1 MGFFDKMKETL
12 TSTSTGVTQKI
23 NSTTDIMKCNT
34 KIKNNEKEIEKLI
47 YQVGSEHVSRHLFD
61 DVSEHAALF
70 DQIKALQAENQS
82 ITAEI
87 ERIKEEQENARLA
100 EEARRQDAA
109 MQRELAKRQ
118 QEAKIQQELK
128 NMQGGARPNPYPA
141 PFPAQQPQP
150 AASAA
155 AKFCPNCGQP
165 NEADAMFCAFCG
177 NRFAPAAP
185 EPAAEEVPE
194 VQEVP
199 ADDVIPA
206 NDDFLSPEESAPVEN
221 TEDTEM

>member
-128 NMQGGARPNPYPA
+128 NMQEAPARTHILHRFQRSSHSRQLLPLRNSA
-141 PFPAQQPQP
+141 RT
-150 AASAA
+150 AASLMRQTPCSVHSAETA
-155 AKFCPNCGQP
+155 SPRLLRNLPQKKFR
-165 NEADAMFCAFCG
+165 
-177 NRFAPAAP
+177 RFRRFRQTMSSLPMMTFYLRRNP
-185 EPAAEEVPE
+185 P
-194 VQEVP
+194 
-199 ADDVIPA
+199 
-206 NDDFLSPEESAPVEN
+206 L
-221 TEDTEM
+221 